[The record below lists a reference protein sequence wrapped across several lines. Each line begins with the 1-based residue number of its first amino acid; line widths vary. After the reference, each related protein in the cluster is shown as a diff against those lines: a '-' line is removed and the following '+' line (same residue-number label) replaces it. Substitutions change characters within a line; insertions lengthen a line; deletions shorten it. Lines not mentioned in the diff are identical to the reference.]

1 MCCTQGSRR
10 RLGRRLQ
17 QLHYT
22 WDEQLLHKVKRDVR
36 SLSSTI
42 PPVEGVSLYNL
53 ARDIALV
60 QDQIQQLSKLE
71 SDTALENWKARMSQ
85 DRSQISWI
93 KRKADSY
100 LHFENQAQGG
110 PTPATDLHRH
120 AILPE
125 EVIRQAELEWIPR
138 WTAIQPA
145 VPWEEFV
152 AILEHT
158 PRPSNQANRQATWQ
172 SNLECALSPENLW
185 KRCRKMLGKA
195 PGPDA
200 WKADQLVHLP
210 WQWWQRLAD
219 LWLQVLRTGN
229 VPDRWREA
237 AVVLLPKDDGGVRP

>member
-22 WDEQLLHKVKRDVR
+22 WDEQLLHKVKGDVT

-42 PPVEGVSLYNL
+42 PPLEGVSLYNL

-85 DRSQISWI
+85 DRSQILWI

-125 EVIRQAELEWIPR
+125 EVIRQAKLEWIPR

-158 PRPSNQANRQATWQ
+158 QPDPAIKPTGKQLGNLTW
-172 SNLECALSPENLW
+172 NALFPW
-185 KRCRKMLGKA
+185 KTFGNVVARCLVKA

-210 WQWWQRLAD
+210 LVATPCRPLAAGTAHRKCPG
-219 LWLQVLRTGN
+219 QM
-229 VPDRWREA
+229 A
-237 AVVLLPKDDGGVRP
+237 